1 MLRNY
6 EIMYI
11 IKPTLDEDSIDAVA
25 KKIDDQLT
33 ALKSIVEKTE
43 KRGRK
48 RLAYEVKDFKDGF
61 YVLTYFQADPAALT
75 EFERLLKLNDDVIR
89 HLIIRLEDEAL
100 AAAEVAKQAVSIP
113 RPVAAPVAAPAP
125 TQAAAPAAAP
135 AATATATAT
144 APEPEAE
151 AEVEAAPEAEAEAAP
166 VSTPAV

>member
-25 KKIDDQLT
+25 KKIDDQLG
-33 ALKSIVEKTE
+33 ALNAVVEKSE

-61 YVLTYFQADPAALT
+61 YVLTSFQADPAQLL

-89 HLIIRLEDEAL
+89 HLIIRLDDEAL
-100 AAAEVAKQAVSIP
+100 AHAEALKTAAANPQPVLAP
-113 RPVAAPVAAPAP
+113 RPFN
-125 TQAAAPAAAP
+125 
-135 AATATATAT
+135 
-144 APEPEAE
+144 
-151 AEVEAAPEAEAEAAP
+151 
-166 VSTPAV
+166 

>member
-25 KKIDDQLT
+25 KKVDDQLV
-33 ALKSIVEKTE
+33 ALGSTIEKSE

-61 YVLTYFQADPAALT
+61 YVLTNFKADPAQLT

-89 HLIIRLEDEAL
+89 HLIVRLDEEAL
-100 AAAEVAKQAVSIP
+100 AAAEAAKQA
-113 RPVAAPVAAPAP
+113 
-125 TQAAAPAAAP
+125 AAAPK
-135 AATATATAT
+135 
-144 APEPEAE
+144 
-151 AEVEAAPEAEAEAAP
+151 P
-166 VSTPAV
+166 VV